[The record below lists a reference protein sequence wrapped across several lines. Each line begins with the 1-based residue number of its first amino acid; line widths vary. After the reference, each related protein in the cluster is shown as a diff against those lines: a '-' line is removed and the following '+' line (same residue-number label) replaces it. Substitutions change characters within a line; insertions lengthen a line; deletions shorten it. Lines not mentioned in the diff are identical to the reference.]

1 MVTSVNLSI
10 SLPPL
15 ANFSYNSFKIKRKA
29 KKSPVNPMG
38 HIGTFKTLEH
48 TIMGNK
54 ELNAREWAK
63 QKDAFCIEHTQYRCE
78 TCGAENVKQSK
89 FCRECRLPLG
99 WLRPILKKYESTTEG
114 SKLTPIHISGW
125 GNIEESLPI
134 DKLRDVVPA
143 YKELAKKYRG
153 HDLVETILERE
164 KEVKQIEIGLT
175 QELVSLSEQ
184 KVFLGKCQA
193 CLS

>member
-63 QKDAFCIEHTQYRCE
+63 QNGVSY
-78 TCGAENVKQSK
+78 KQTLRWLADPKIRKSK
-89 FCRECRLPLG
+89 FPSARLACG
-99 WLRPILKKYESTTEG
+99 YLK
-114 SKLTPIHISGW
+114 
-125 GNIEESLPI
+125 N
-134 DKLRDVVPA
+134 
-143 YKELAKKYRG
+143 
-153 HDLVETILERE
+153 
-164 KEVKQIEIGLT
+164 
-175 QELVSLSEQ
+175 
-184 KVFLGKCQA
+184 
-193 CLS
+193 